1 MGSLTGELKEFATK
15 EGVDLVGITTV
26 DNWEAP
32 QGHRPIDYL
41 KGAKSVVVLG
51 MRMLDSVMDSER
63 HRPMMHDAMMLD
75 SMMDQLCYKVGRFLS
90 GKGYLAYPM
99 DDHFPMGMVNQ
110 GYRTTPW
117 FEDFERTPAYEKH
130 VSGEVSFKY
139 AASRA
144 GLGVYGRS
152 SLIITP
158 QFGPRVRF
166 GLVLTDAPLEADQPP
181 RMDFCTGCQVCMK
194 LCPGKAI
201 TEKGHDRVKCF
212 RSELETGVTALGVS
226 FRFCPAYCWR
236 KCPVGVLKER
246 YRTPGKQQ

>member
-1 MGSLTGELKEFATK
+1 
-15 EGVDLVGITTV
+15 
-26 DNWEAP
+26 
-32 QGHRPIDYL
+32 
-41 KGAKSVVVLG
+41 
-51 MRMLDSVMDSER
+51 
-63 HRPMMHDAMMLD
+63 
-75 SMMDQLCYKVGRFLS
+75 
-90 GKGYLAYPM
+90 M

-166 GLVLTDAPLEADQPP
+166 GLVLTDAPLEADQPL